1 MCDVANEDA
10 TRRGEGV
17 TTTGHYLN
25 VGYGGVR
32 ERKAYNY

>member
-1 MCDVANEDA
+1 MANEDA

-25 VGYGGVR
+25 VGTGVR